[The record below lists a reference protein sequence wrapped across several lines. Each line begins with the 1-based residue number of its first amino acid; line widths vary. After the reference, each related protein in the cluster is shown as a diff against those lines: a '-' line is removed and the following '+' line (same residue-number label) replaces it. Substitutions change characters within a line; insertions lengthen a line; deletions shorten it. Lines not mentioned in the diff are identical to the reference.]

1 MNKNRKSRTAYLAI
15 GSNLGDLKENL
26 DNVIQELKKLK
37 NSKFIKSS
45 GYLSN
50 SAYGVEDQPD
60 FLNGMVQIETELEP
74 RELLKQIKS
83 IEVKLGRTETYRWG
97 PRLIDIDIIMMDDL
111 VYSDELLEIPHGDME
126 NRDFVLIPFAE
137 IAPDVMHP
145 VLGISI
151 ADLENRLRNR

>member
-15 GSNLGDLKENL
+15 GSNLGDLKKNL
-26 DNVIQELKKLK
+26 DNVIEELKKLK

-45 GYLSN
+45 SYLSN

-60 FLNGMVQIETELEP
+60 FLNGMVEVETKLEP
-74 RELLKQIKS
+74 RELLKQIKA
-83 IEVKLGRTETYRWG
+83 IEVKLGRKETFRWG

-137 IAPDVMHP
+137 IAPDIVHP